1 MAGVSKLPRVEVLP
15 IALAATTDPHNV
27 NKHTQRGSGLLSNSL
42 RKRGAFRSIASAGK
56 GVKTPVVMAGN
67 LTLETAAD
75 VGFTEVVNVHVTG
88 NQLVNV
94 VRDDLEPN
102 SAAAIALGLE
112 DNEIGKQSYNPD
124 IDILAAVMA
133 DPAMQ
138 ALREE
143 DQMLALLV
151 AGMSPQFIDYEK
163 EWEGM
168 PEYKQDDIKTF
179 RSIIIHFDK
188 QEDVDKFDKLLEL
201 KLTSKTRWSWYP
213 KKEYESYG
221 VVHVQP

>member
-1 MAGVSKLPRVEVLP
+1 MAQNKLPRVEVLP
-15 IALAATTDPHNV
+15 IAEAATTDPHNV
-27 NKHTQRGSGLLSNSL
+27 NKHTQRGSGLLANSL

-143 DQMLALLV
+143 DKMLSDIV
-151 AGMSPQFIDYEK
+151 EGMKPQVVDYEK

-168 PEYKQDDIKTF
+168 PEYDNPAKAYKSIMVHFENEESYREFCELIQQELTDKTN
-179 RSIIIHFDK
+179 SC
-188 QEDVDKFDKLLEL
+188 
-201 KLTSKTRWSWYP
+201 WYP
-213 KKEYESYG
+213 EKERRNMKGLAFENQS
-221 VVHVQP
+221 

>member
-1 MAGVSKLPRVEVLP
+1 MAKVSNVPRVEVLP

-102 SAAAIALGLE
+102 SAAAIALGIE

>member
-1 MAGVSKLPRVEVLP
+1 MVGVSKLPRVEVLP
-15 IALAATTDPHNV
+15 IAEAATTDPHNV
-27 NKHTQRGSGLLSNSL
+27 NKHTQRGTGLLGNSL

-56 GVKTPVVMAGN
+56 GVKVPVVMAGN
-67 LTLETAAD
+67 LTLEVAAD
-75 VGFTEVVNVHVTG
+75 AGFTEVVNVHVTG

-94 VRDDLEPN
+94 VRDDLEPD

-143 DQMLALLV
+143 DRMLADIV
-151 AGMSPQFIDYEK
+151 DGMGGNQR
-163 EWEGM
+163 
-168 PEYKQDDIKTF
+168 IKTLEELAAEYGE
-179 RSIIIHFDK
+179 SE
-188 QEDVDKFDKLLEL
+188 EDDFHPFIKLKVTPEIKERFNAVMVLMPGANEMEKIDALISRGEL
-201 KLTSKTRWSWYP
+201 S
-213 KKEYESYG
+213 
-221 VVHVQP
+221 